1 MHIDPKTAE
10 SIVEINYRL
19 ARLIGAPMLFT
30 VTEQVF
36 QKQEDEA
43 AKKAK
48 RKPKTVERYRMFD
61 KVSGSDEPRKW
72 LLSDKPL
79 EPMFEQ
85 WRRYCAE
92 FREARKPYLLY

>member
-1 MHIDPKTAE
+1 
-10 SIVEINYRL
+10 
-19 ARLIGAPMLFT
+19 MLFR

-48 RKPKTVERYRMFD
+48 RKPKAVERYKMFD

-72 LLSDKPL
+72 LLEDKPL
-79 EPMFEQ
+79 EPLFEQ
-85 WRRYCAE
+85 WRRECAE
-92 FREARKPYLLY
+92 FEKARKPHLLY